1 MVYVYTLE
9 HFSYID
15 ITAQLLRL
23 LNFRIILLQFGQRNE
38 AVIVRVYCLEL
49 LSQLMVV
56 RLVAL
61 IPNQEADNA
70 RLEV

>member
-1 MVYVYTLE
+1 MVCVHTLE
-9 HFSYID
+9 HFTHID
-15 ITAQLLRL
+15 VSAHLFRL
-23 LNFRIILLQFGQRNE
+23 LNLRIILLQFGQGDE

-56 RLVAL
+56 GLIAL

-70 RLEV
+70 GLEV